1 MFGRDNLKDGKKIKS
16 VRNEKG
22 WKKNEKLDCLIE
34 MKDNMKEMKKLN

>member
-22 WKKNEKLDCLIE
+22 WKKWKIRLFDRDER
-34 MKDNMKEMKKLN
+34 